1 MDVVSLLV
9 SATAMLVVAVV
20 TSYSYVTTKELKK
33 DVDENMRSVVDQ
45 INSAQFYKYKF
56 DKLQESNIKNVDVN
70 TRVVNENLQQLR
82 KQIDNTQSTL
92 TNRMRNV
99 EDTVVKKT
107 DLSAGMDYVKTGK
120 IRLGD
125 QHMLSGVGDAHVAK
139 PDGWLRLFDK
149 DGKDY
154 YGGFAAGKLYSRDY
168 AQLNGSVDVN
178 GQLNVRGGKSAHNP
192 QGLGTH
198 FAHSDG
204 NNYIRGDTMVRG
216 NMKNVGDM
224 TIGEHLAV
232 KGGKSEHNPA
242 AWGTHFPWSG
252 DQKNYIRGDT
262 EIRGNTENI
271 GDLNVGRHLNV
282 QGKLFFR
289 DPTKANAGNS
299 GNNTDPYYLEKVIHA
314 GNNSSLRLTIN
325 DDADESFQVWGNSCG
340 EAGGCAG
347 PGALK
352 HHFQANGDVMH
363 KGNMTVEKSTTSGPL
378 QVRAI
383 AGDNAQNAW
392 LSARSGDNMVHVGG
406 NTSIQGIVSSGNKP
420 FGIWDSTGERMLFSK
435 GSTRVNSDL
444 YAQRLCIGSTCLD
457 ESELRRLK
465 TKL

>member
-1 MDVVSLLV
+1 MDVISLLV

-33 DVDENMRSVVDQ
+33 DVDENMRSMVDQ

-70 TRVVNENLQQLR
+70 TRVVNENLLNLR
-82 KQIDNTQSTL
+82 KQMDSTQSTL
-92 TNRMRNV
+92 TNRMKMV
-99 EDTVVKKT
+99 EETAVKKS

-125 QHMLSGVGDAHVAK
+125 QHLLSGVGDAHAAK

-149 DGKDY
+149 DGKNY
-154 YGGFAAGKLYSRDY
+154 HGGLAAAKLYSRDY
-168 AQLNGSVDVN
+168 AQFNGGVDIN
-178 GQLNVRGGKSAHNP
+178 AQLNVRGGKSVHNP
-192 QGLGTH
+192 QLFGTH
-198 FAHSDG
+198 FAYSDG
-204 NNYIRGDTMVRG
+204 KNYIRGDTEMRG
-216 NMKNVGDM
+216 NTNNIGDM
-224 TIGEHLAV
+224 NIGQHLNL

-242 AWGTHFPWSG
+242 GWGTHFPWNG

-262 EIRGNTENI
+262 EIRGNTDNI
-271 GDLNVGRHLNV
+271 GDFNVGRNLNV
-282 QGKLFFR
+282 QGKMFFA
-289 DPTKANAGNS
+289 DPSRTHTPNGV
-299 GNNTDPYYLEKVIHA
+299 NNTDPYYFQKVIHS

-325 DDADESFQVWGNSCG
+325 DDADESFQIWGNSCG

-352 HHFQANGDVMH
+352 HHFQANGDVLH
-363 KGNMTVEKSTTSGPL
+363 KGNMTVEKSMVSGPL
-378 QVRAI
+378 QVRAV

-392 LSARSGDNMVHVGG
+392 LSARSGDNMVHLGG
-406 NTSIQGIVSSGNKP
+406 NTSIQGIISTGNKP
-420 FGIWDSTGERMLFSK
+420 FGIWDSSGERMLFSK
-435 GSTRVNSDL
+435 GSARVNSDM
-444 YAQRLCIGSTCLD
+444 YAQRLCIGTTCLD